1 MCQHQVQQ
9 RRQPRPTRPAELDL
23 STPSGRLLPF

>member
-1 MCQHQVQQ
+1 MRQVQQ
-9 RRQPRPTRPAELDL
+9 RRLPRPTRPADLDL